1 MSSLRIISAIAF
13 RKALEVH
20 LLPAFKRATGFEP
33 VTRWDPTKLIMESI
47 ARGDR
52 ADVVIM
58 TNEAVDEMIDK
69 NVLDGDS
76 KVLLADAVLGLAV
89 LKGKPKPDIS
99 TADGF
104 RKTLLSAGRVAFSRS
119 GASGIYFAKLIESLG
134 IADCIRKT
142 AVIVPSGFTAE
153 RLATGEADLAVQQMS
168 ELMAVTGVDIVGP
181 FPQEYQQVTRFAAAC
196 FTGAENPDAA
206 KRLFSLLTSHEASG
220 AYHAAGLIPCFQVA

>member
-1 MSSLRIISAIAF
+1 VSSLRIISAIAL
-13 RKALEVH
+13 RKALEVN
-20 LLPAFKRATGFEP
+20 LLPVFERATGFEP

-52 ADVVIM
+52 ADLVIM

-142 AVIVPSGFTAE
+142 AVIVPSGFTAD
-153 RLATGEADLAVQQMS
+153 RLVSGEADLAVQQLS
-168 ELMAVTGVDIVGP
+168 ELMAVTGVDIVDP

-196 FTGAENPDAA
+196 FAGAENPDAA
-206 KRLFSLLTSHEASG
+206 KQLFSLLTSHEAAG
-220 AYHAAGLIPCFQVA
+220 AYHAAGLIPCFQAT